1 MAFGCEYYY
10 SFVYNQQ
17 DYSYNGCTAYNGAY
31 NADYG
36 RCCSYGWT
44 EFGAWMMWI
53 VICMFF
59 VAIMVMAARARQR
72 RRMMYME
79 QMQMN

>member
-1 MAFGCEYYY
+1 MGFGCDFYYGNY
-10 SFVYNQQ
+10 YGCSN
-17 DYSYNGCTAYNGAY
+17 SYGAY
-31 NADYG
+31 NVDYG
-36 RCCSYGWT
+36 RCCSHGWT

-53 VICMFF
+53 AICLIITAVM
-59 VAIMVMAARARQR
+59 IMSARARQR